1 MIFNLADLINKY
13 NMNIKGVFHIGAYT
27 GEELELYRTIGLS
40 NTVLF
45 EPQKDLFRIVK
56 NKCIATENVYNV
68 ALGNV
73 NDQLM
78 NMYISHT
85 DGGIENGSG
94 ASSSLL
100 KPKKHLIEHP
110 NVKFVKKESVAV
122 YRLDNFISA
131 FDINI
136 DEYNFLN
143 IDVQG
148 YELEVLK
155 GAEKSLQQIDYMIA
169 EVNRDEMYSGCPMIG
184 DIDNYLKGFGFT
196 RELVAWQSESWGD
209 AFYIKV

>member
-1 MIFNLADLINKY
+1 
-13 NMNIKGVFHIGAYT
+13 MNIKGVFHIGAYT

-100 KPKKHLIEHP
+100 
-110 NVKFVKKESVAV
+110 
-122 YRLDNFISA
+122 
-131 FDINI
+131 
-136 DEYNFLN
+136 
-143 IDVQG
+143 
-148 YELEVLK
+148 
-155 GAEKSLQQIDYMIA
+155 
-169 EVNRDEMYSGCPMIG
+169 
-184 DIDNYLKGFGFT
+184 
-196 RELVAWQSESWGD
+196 
-209 AFYIKV
+209 